1 MIKYLFLISLMLA
14 SVDANITLE
23 DITSK
28 PASRAKN
35 FMIWQ
40 YLKQDIT
47 PSQADKAYSQV
58 KGKSRK
64 LLRLYAKKTKNKN
77 IEYKISCMKRKDLLS
92 IKDKK
97 CLELAFSPYKTLY
110 LSNKQR
116 DKLSKRKLSK
126 SRKELLKIQNE
137 PFTQKAFEK
146 YSSSTILTLF
156 ISTTRSHRRKNLNL
170 HLTEKF
176 VNKLSSSW
184 KISTLIKIVTYDNR
198 LNRLQLSLLNL
209 KGKKLNSI
217 SNFYLA
223 QNHLKHH
230 NEKQAIHHFHISM
243 LKAKRKID
251 RDKNNFWM
259 YMVTKDAKYLDSL
272 MLSGDINIYTLYAS
286 EITNKEISNYFSAVE
301 INDNKNK
308 RDLQNP
314 FEWSQILKDVRKTP
328 KKELY
333 KLSQNYMELEMVPVQ
348 TLILEKAYGFN
359 MHGYVMPYDKYL
371 REVTTDKKALVYA
384 IMRQESQL
392 IPAALSRSYA
402 LGLMQIM
409 PFVTDAISKNMKN
422 PIKSYDDMF
431 IPEYNINYALNHLK
445 WMQKSLY
452 HPLFMAYAYNGGMG
466 FFRRHLM
473 SGAFNS
479 GKYEPFLSMEMM
491 SNSESR
497 EYGKKVLA
505 NYVMYKK
512 VLGEEV
518 SIVHL
523 FETLTYPKLTDR
535 FREQG

>member
-1 MIKYLFLISLMLA
+1 MKFLLLLCVILA
-14 SVDANITLE
+14 SIDASITLQN
-23 DITSK
+23 INSK
-28 PASRAKN
+28 PPSRAKN

-64 LLRLYAKKTKNKN
+64 LLLLYAKKTDKKS
-77 IEYKISCMKRKDLLS
+77 IKREIYCIKRNDLLS

-97 CLELAFSPYKTLY
+97 CLALAFSPYKTLY
-110 LSNKQR
+110 LSNTQR
-116 DKLSKRKLSK
+116 DRLSRKELSK

-137 PFTQKAFEK
+137 PFSQQAYEK
-146 YSSSTILTLF
+146 YSSSAILTLF
-156 ISTTRSHRRKNLNL
+156 ISTTRKHRRKHLNL
-170 HLTEKF
+170 YLTGEF
-176 VNKLSSSW
+176 VNKLSSCW
-184 KISTLIKIVTYDNR
+184 KISTLIKIVTHDNR

-209 KGKKLNSI
+209 EGENLNSK

-223 QNHLKHH
+223 LNHLKHN
-230 NEKQAIHHFHISM
+230 NESYAMHHFNISM

-251 RDKNNFWM
+251 RDKNYFWM
-259 YMVTKDAKYLDSL
+259 YKVTKNTKYLDSL

-286 EITNKEISNYFSAVE
+286 EITKKSFSNYFSVVE

-314 FEWSQILKDVRKTP
+314 FEWSKILEDINKTP
-328 KKELY
+328 KDELY
-333 KLSQNYMELEMVPVQ
+333 KLSRKYMEQEMIPVQ
-348 TLILEKAYGFN
+348 TLILEKAYGLN
-359 MHGYVMPYDKYL
+359 IHGYVMPYDRYL

-409 PFVTDAISKNMKN
+409 PFVTDAISKNIKK
-422 PIKSYDDMF
+422 PIKNYDEMF
-431 IPEYNINYALNHLK
+431 IPKNNIYYALNHLQ

-473 SGAFNS
+473 KGNFNTGA
-479 GKYEPFLSMEMM
+479 YEPFLSMEMM

-523 FETLTYPKLTDR
+523 FEMLTYPKMTDR